1 MRRSK
6 PPSPLSTPEAPF
18 GFAGFD
24 RRDWTDL
31 LFSLAAGIGISFG
44 LLLLLMRTVLEPQ
57 LVDESVRRINRNVR
71 LVEEVLIRTSVEGLP
86 EGVVVRSQLA
96 SPENKAQPLSDFD
109 RQVMDQLRLREGLDR
124 EIRRDRPPLED
135 PWGGYWIELRVADRS
150 SELWLYQPERL
161 SSLSVWYLPILRSF
175 ALLLGT
181 GAGIIL
187 FLRRHVEGPFRR
199 VMEAIPDT
207 SLPPLALLPER
218 GVTPLRMLTLRIN
231 RLLERLNGVAAD
243 RRGLLRGLA
252 HDLGGPQ
259 ARLMLQAE
267 SLQESLEGP
276 HRQVVDSML
285 EELRQLAAITAQLGL
300 LADQEMPED
309 IHEPIALDDF
319 CRRLVASYPAN
330 DRLVLAVPRMFL
342 FIDLLGLE
350 RSLCNLIDNALEYGR
365 PPVTLLAWREGSSL
379 RIVVDD
385 RGEGLRSP
393 TLLTMPTSSRA
404 DDRQR
409 QRHQGL
415 GLLLV
420 DRFCRSQG
428 GRLFLR
434 RCEGGGLRAEMLL
447 QPTPTNPL
455 FQKP

>member
-1 MRRSK
+1 M
-6 PPSPLSTPEAPF
+6 STPEAPA
-18 GFAGFD
+18 GVSGFD

-31 LFSLAAGIGISFG
+31 LGSLAAGIGVSFG

-71 LVEEVLIRTSVEGLP
+71 LVEGMLIRTPVETLP
-86 EGVVVRSQLA
+86 EGVVVRSQLP
-96 SPENKAQPLSDFD
+96 SPENQARPLSAFD
-109 RQVMDQLRLREGLDR
+109 HDVMDVLRRREGLVR
-124 EIRRDRPPLED
+124 EIRRDRAPLED
-135 PWGGYWIELRVADRS
+135 PWGGYWIELRLPDRS
-150 SELWLYQPERL
+150 SSLWLYQPERL
-161 SSLSVWYLPILRSF
+161 SSLSVWYLPILRSL

-181 GAGIIL
+181 GAGIVL
-187 FLRRHVEGPFRR
+187 FLRRQVELPFRR
-199 VMEAIPDT
+199 VMAAIPDT
-207 SLPPLALLPER
+207 SLPPLTLLPER
-218 GVTPLRMLTLRIN
+218 GVAPLRMLTLRIN

-267 SLQESLEGP
+267 ALQESLEGP
-276 HRQVVDSML
+276 PRQMVDSML
-285 EELRQLAAITAQLGL
+285 QELRQLAAITAQLGV
-300 LADQEMPED
+300 LADQEIPED

-319 CRRLVASYPAN
+319 CRRLVDSYPAN
-330 DRLVLAVPRMFL
+330 GRLVLAVPRIFL

-365 PPVTLLAWREGSSL
+365 PPVTLSALRQGSSL
-379 RIVVDD
+379 RILVED
-385 RGEGLRSP
+385 RGDGLHSP
-393 TLLTMPTSSRA
+393 TLLTMPSSSRA

-428 GRLFLR
+428 GRLLLR
-434 RCEGGGLRAEMLL
+434 RCEAGGLRAEMLL
-447 QPTPTNPL
+447 KPTLTNPL
-455 FQKP
+455 FQNP

>member
-1 MRRSK
+1 M
-6 PPSPLSTPEAPF
+6 STPEAPA
-18 GFAGFD
+18 GVSGFD

-31 LFSLAAGIGISFG
+31 LGCLAAGIGVSFG

-71 LVEEVLIRTSVEGLP
+71 LVEGMLIRTPVEELP
-86 EGVVVRSQLA
+86 EGVVVRSRLP
-96 SPENKAQPLSDFD
+96 SPDNNAYPLSAFD
-109 RQVMDQLRLREGLDR
+109 REVRDELRRRERLVR
-124 EIRRDRPPLED
+124 EIRRDRAPLED
-135 PWGGYWIELRVADRS
+135 PWGGYWIELRLPDRS
-150 SELWLYQPERL
+150 SSLWLYQPERL
-161 SSLSVWYLPILRSF
+161 SSLSVWYLPILRSL

-181 GAGIIL
+181 GAGIVL
-187 FLRRHVEGPFRR
+187 FLRRQVELPFRR
-199 VMEAIPDT
+199 VMAAIPDT
-207 SLPPLALLPER
+207 SLAPLALLPER
-218 GVTPLRMLTLRIN
+218 GVAPLRTLTLRIN

-259 ARLMLQAE
+259 ARLILQAE
-267 SLQESLEGP
+267 ILQESLEGP
-276 HRQVVDSML
+276 PRQVVESML
-285 EELRQLAAITAQLGL
+285 QELRQLAAITAQLGV
-300 LADQEMPED
+300 LADQEIPED

-319 CRRLVASYPAN
+319 CRRLVDSYPAN

-365 PPVTLLAWREGSSL
+365 PPVTLSALRQGSSL
-379 RIVVDD
+379 RILVED

-393 TLLTMPTSSRA
+393 TLLTMPSSSRA

-428 GRLFLR
+428 GRLLLR

-447 QPTPTNPL
+447 KPTLINPL
-455 FQKP
+455 FQNP

>member
-1 MRRSK
+1 
-6 PPSPLSTPEAPF
+6 LSTPEAPA
-18 GFAGFD
+18 GVSGFD

-31 LFSLAAGIGISFG
+31 LGCLAAGIGVSFG

-71 LVEEVLIRTSVEGLP
+71 LVEGMLIRTPVEELP
-86 EGVVVRSQLA
+86 EGVVVRSRLP
-96 SPENKAQPLSDFD
+96 SPDNNAYPLSAFD
-109 RQVMDQLRLREGLDR
+109 REVRDELRRRERLVR
-124 EIRRDRPPLED
+124 EIRRDRAPLED
-135 PWGGYWIELRVADRS
+135 PWGGYWIQLRLPDRHS
-150 SELWLYQPERL
+150 PPLWLYQPERL
-161 SSLSVWYLPILRSF
+161 SSLSVWYLPILRSL

-181 GAGIIL
+181 GAGIVL
-187 FLRRHVEGPFRR
+187 FLRRQVELPFRR
-199 VMEAIPDT
+199 VMAAIPDT
-207 SLPPLALLPER
+207 SLAPLALLPER
-218 GVTPLRMLTLRIN
+218 GVAPLRTLTLRIN

-259 ARLMLQAE
+259 ARLILQAE
-267 SLQESLEGP
+267 ILQESLEGP
-276 HRQVVDSML
+276 PRQVVESML
-285 EELRQLAAITAQLGL
+285 QELRQLAAITAQLGV
-300 LADQEMPED
+300 LADQEIPED

-319 CRRLVASYPAN
+319 CRRLVDSYPAN

-365 PPVTLLAWREGSSL
+365 PPVTLSALRQGSSL
-379 RIVVDD
+379 RILVED
-385 RGEGLRSP
+385 RGDGLRSP
-393 TLLTMPTSSRA
+393 TLLTMPSSSRA

-428 GRLFLR
+428 GRLLLR

-447 QPTPTNPL
+447 KPTLTNPL
-455 FQKP
+455 FQNP

>member
-1 MRRSK
+1 M
-6 PPSPLSTPEAPF
+6 STPEAPA
-18 GFAGFD
+18 GVSGFD

-31 LFSLAAGIGISFG
+31 LGSLAAGIGVSFA

-71 LVEEVLIRTSVEGLP
+71 LVEAMLIRTPLEELP
-86 EGVVVRSQLA
+86 EGVMVRSRLP
-96 SPENKAQPLSDFD
+96 SPDNNEYPLSAFD
-109 RQVMDQLRLREGLDR
+109 REVKDELRRRERLVR

-135 PWGGYWIELRVADRS
+135 PWGGYWIQLRLPDRHS
-150 SELWLYQPERL
+150 PPLWLYQPERL
-161 SSLSVWYLPILRSF
+161 SSLSVWYLPILRSL

-181 GAGIIL
+181 GAGIMV
-187 FLRRHVEGPFRR
+187 FLRRQVELPFRR
-199 VMEAIPDT
+199 VMAAIPDT
-207 SLPPLALLPER
+207 SLAPLALLPEQ
-218 GVTPLRMLTLRIN
+218 GVAPLRTLTLRIN

-267 SLQESLEGP
+267 TLQESLEGP
-276 HRQVVDSML
+276 PRQVVESIL
-285 EELRQLAAITAQLGL
+285 QELRQLAAITAQLGV
-300 LADQEMPED
+300 LADQEIPED

-319 CRRLVASYPAN
+319 CRRLVDSYPAN
-330 DRLVLAVPRMFL
+330 DRLVLAVPRIFL

-365 PPVTLLAWREGSSL
+365 PPVTLSALRQGSSL
-379 RIVVDD
+379 RILVED
-385 RGEGLRSP
+385 RGDGLRSL
-393 TLLTMPTSSRA
+393 TLLTMPSSSRA

-409 QRHQGL
+409 HRHQGL

-428 GRLFLR
+428 GRLLLR
-434 RCEGGGLRAEMLL
+434 RCEAGGLRAEMIL
-447 QPTPTNPL
+447 QPTLTNPL
-455 FQKP
+455 FQNP

>member
-1 MRRSK
+1 
-6 PPSPLSTPEAPF
+6 LSTPEAPA
-18 GFAGFD
+18 GVSGFD

-31 LFSLAAGIGISFG
+31 LGSLAAGIGVSFA

-71 LVEEVLIRTSVEGLP
+71 LVEAMLIRTPLEELP
-86 EGVVVRSQLA
+86 EGVMVRSRLP
-96 SPENKAQPLSDFD
+96 SPDNNDYPLSAFD
-109 RQVMDQLRLREGLDR
+109 REVKDELRRRERLVR

-135 PWGGYWIELRVADRS
+135 PWGGYWIQLRLPDRHS
-150 SELWLYQPERL
+150 PPLWLYQPERL
-161 SSLSVWYLPILRSF
+161 SSLSVWYLPILRSL

-181 GAGIIL
+181 GVGVVV
-187 FLRRHVEGPFRR
+187 FLRRQVELPFRR
-199 VMEAIPDT
+199 VMAAIPDT
-207 SLPPLALLPER
+207 SLAPLALLPEQ
-218 GVTPLRMLTLRIN
+218 GVAPLRTLTLRIN

-267 SLQESLEGP
+267 ALQESLEGP
-276 HRQVVDSML
+276 PRQVVESIL
-285 EELRQLAAITAQLGL
+285 QELRQLAAITAQLGV
-300 LADQEMPED
+300 LADQEIPED

-319 CRRLVASYPAN
+319 CRRLVDSYPAN
-330 DRLVLAVPRMFL
+330 DRLVLAVPRIFL

-365 PPVTLLAWREGSSL
+365 PPVTLSALRQGSSL
-379 RIVVDD
+379 RILVED
-385 RGEGLRSP
+385 RGEGLRSL
-393 TLLTMPTSSRA
+393 TLLTMPSSSRA

-409 QRHQGL
+409 HRHQGL

-428 GRLFLR
+428 GRLLLR
-434 RCEGGGLRAEMLL
+434 RCEAGGLRAEMIL
-447 QPTPTNPL
+447 QPTLTNPL
-455 FQKP
+455 FQNP

>member
-1 MRRSK
+1 
-6 PPSPLSTPEAPF
+6 LSTPEAPA
-18 GFAGFD
+18 GVSGFD

-31 LFSLAAGIGISFG
+31 LGCLAAGIGVSFG

-71 LVEEVLIRTSVEGLP
+71 LVEGMLIHTPVEEFPKSVM
-86 EGVVVRSQLA
+86 VRSRLP
-96 SPENKAQPLSDFD
+96 SPENNAYALSAFD
-109 RQVMDQLRLREGLDR
+109 REVRDELRRRERLVR
-124 EIRRDRPPLED
+124 EIRRDRAPLED
-135 PWGGYWIELRVADRS
+135 PWGGYWIQLRLPDQHS
-150 SELWLYQPERL
+150 PPLWLYQPERL
-161 SSLSVWYLPILRSF
+161 SSLSVWYLPILRSL

-181 GAGIIL
+181 GAGL
-187 FLRRHVEGPFRR
+187 MMFLRRQVELPFRR
-199 VMEAIPDT
+199 VMAAIPDT
-207 SLPPLALLPER
+207 SLPPLTLLPER
-218 GVTPLRMLTLRIN
+218 GVAPLRTLTLRIN

-259 ARLMLQAE
+259 ARLILQAE
-267 SLQESLEGP
+267 ILQESLEGP
-276 HRQVVDSML
+276 PRQVVESML
-285 EELRQLAAITAQLGL
+285 QELRQLAAITAQLGV
-300 LADQEMPED
+300 LADQEIPED

-319 CRRLVASYPAN
+319 CRRLVDSYPAN

-350 RSLCNLIDNALEYGR
+350 RSLCNLIDNAFEYGR
-365 PPVTLLAWREGSSL
+365 PPVTLSALRQGSSL
-379 RIVVDD
+379 RILVED
-385 RGEGLRSP
+385 RGDGLRSP
-393 TLLTMPTSSRA
+393 TLLTMPSSSRA

-428 GRLFLR
+428 GRLLLR

-447 QPTPTNPL
+447 KPTLTNPL
-455 FQKP
+455 FQNP

>member
-1 MRRSK
+1 
-6 PPSPLSTPEAPF
+6 LSTPEVPS
-18 GFAGFD
+18 GVGGFD
-24 RRDWTDL
+24 RRDWIDL
-31 LFSLAAGIGISFG
+31 LGCLAAGIGVSFG

-71 LVEEVLIRTSVEGLP
+71 LVEEVLTRIPLAELP
-86 EGVVVRSQLA
+86 EGVVVRSELQ
-96 SPENKAQPLSDFD
+96 SPENKAEPLSSFD
-109 RQVMDQLRLREGLDR
+109 REVRDALRLREGLVR

-135 PWGGYWIELRVADRS
+135 PWGGYWIQLRLPDQS
-150 SELWLYQPERL
+150 SGLWLYQPERL
-161 SSLSVWYLPILRSF
+161 SSLSVWYLPILRSL
-175 ALLLGT
+175 AMLLGA

-187 FLRRHVEGPFRR
+187 FLRRQVEVPFRL

-207 SLPPLALLPER
+207 SLAPLTLLPER
-218 GVTPLRMLTLRIN
+218 GVAPLRMLTLRIN

-267 SLQESLEGP
+267 TLQESLEGAP
-276 HRQVVDSML
+276 RQVVDSIL
-285 EELRQLAAITAQLGL
+285 EELRQLAAITAQLGV
-300 LADQEMPED
+300 LADQELPAD
-309 IHEPIALDDF
+309 IHEPISLDDF
-319 CRRLVASYPAN
+319 CKRLVASYPAN
-330 DRLVLAVPRMFL
+330 ERLVLAVPRLFL
-342 FIDLLGLE
+342 FIDLVGLE

-365 PPVTLLAWREGSSL
+365 PPVTLSALRQGSSL
-379 RIVVDD
+379 RILVED
-385 RGEGLRSP
+385 RGDGLRSP

-409 QRHQGL
+409 QHHQGL

-428 GRLFLR
+428 GRLLLR
-434 RCEGGGLRAEMLL
+434 RCEAGGLRAEMLL
-447 QPTPTNPL
+447 QPTPANPL
-455 FQKP
+455 FQNS

>member
-1 MRRSK
+1 
-6 PPSPLSTPEAPF
+6 LSLPDGASVDV
-18 GFAGFD
+18 GLD
-24 RRDWTDL
+24 RRDWADL
-31 LFSLAAGIGISFG
+31 LIFLAGGVGLSFG

-71 LVEEVLIRTSVEGLP
+71 LVEEVLTKAPVERLP
-86 EGVVVRSQLA
+86 DGVVVRDRLSA
-96 SPENKAQPLSDFD
+96 PENALRPLSGFD
-109 RQVMDQLRLREGLDR
+109 REVMKELRNREDLKR
-124 EIRRDRPPLED
+124 EIRRDQHPLED
-135 PWGGYWIELRVADRS
+135 PWGGYWIKLRVADRPS
-150 SELWLYQPERL
+150 TLWLYQPERL
-161 SSLSVWYLPILRSF
+161 SSLSVWYLPILRSL

-181 GAGIIL
+181 GAGIVI
-187 FLRRHVEGPFRR
+187 FLRRHVEIPFRR

-218 GVTPLRMLTLRIN
+218 GVAPLRMLTLRIN

-267 SLQESLEGP
+267 ALQESLEGSP
-276 HRQVVDSML
+276 RQVVDSML
-285 EELRQLAAITAQLGL
+285 QELRQLAAITAQLGV
-300 LADQEMPED
+300 LADQEIPED

-319 CRRLVASYPAN
+319 CRRLAASYPAN
-330 DRLVLAVPRMFL
+330 ERLVLAIPRLFL
-342 FIDLLGLE
+342 RIDLLGLE

-365 PPVTLLAWREGSSL
+365 PPVTISALREGSCL
-379 RIVVDD
+379 RIVVED

-393 TLLTMPTSSRA
+393 TLLTMPASSRA

-409 QRHQGL
+409 HRHQGL

-428 GRLFLR
+428 GRLLLR
-434 RCEGGGLRAEMLL
+434 RCEAGGLRAEMLL
-447 QPTPTNPL
+447 QPTPANPL
-455 FQKP
+455 FQNS

>member
-1 MRRSK
+1 M
-6 PPSPLSTPEAPF
+6 STPEAPA
-18 GFAGFD
+18 GVSGFD

-31 LFSLAAGIGISFG
+31 LGCLAAGIGVSFG

-71 LVEEVLIRTSVEGLP
+71 LVEGMLIHTPVEEFPKSVM
-86 EGVVVRSQLA
+86 VRSRLP
-96 SPENKAQPLSDFD
+96 SPENNAYALSAFD
-109 RQVMDQLRLREGLDR
+109 REVRDELRRRERLVR
-124 EIRRDRPPLED
+124 EIRRDRAPLED
-135 PWGGYWIELRVADRS
+135 PWGGYWIQLRLPDQHS
-150 SELWLYQPERL
+150 PPLWLYQPERL
-161 SSLSVWYLPILRSF
+161 SSLSVWYLPILRSL

-181 GAGIIL
+181 GAGFMM
-187 FLRRHVEGPFRR
+187 FLRRQVELPFRR
-199 VMEAIPDT
+199 VMAAIPDT
-207 SLPPLALLPER
+207 SLPPLTLLPER
-218 GVTPLRMLTLRIN
+218 GVAPLRTLTLRIN

-259 ARLMLQAE
+259 ARLILQAE
-267 SLQESLEGP
+267 ILQESLEGP
-276 HRQVVDSML
+276 PRQVVESML
-285 EELRQLAAITAQLGL
+285 QELRQLAAITAQLGV
-300 LADQEMPED
+300 LADQEIPED

-319 CRRLVASYPAN
+319 CRRLVDSYPAN

-350 RSLCNLIDNALEYGR
+350 RSLCNLIDNAFEYGR
-365 PPVTLLAWREGSSL
+365 PPVTLSALRQGSSL
-379 RIVVDD
+379 RILVED
-385 RGEGLRSP
+385 RGDGLRSP
-393 TLLTMPTSSRA
+393 TLLTMPSSSRA

-428 GRLFLR
+428 GRLLLR

-447 QPTPTNPL
+447 KPTLTNPL
-455 FQKP
+455 FQNP

>member
-1 MRRSK
+1 
-6 PPSPLSTPEAPF
+6 
-18 GFAGFD
+18 
-24 RRDWTDL
+24 
-31 LFSLAAGIGISFG
+31 
-44 LLLLLMRTVLEPQ
+44 MRTVLEPQ

-71 LVEEVLIRTSVEGLP
+71 LVEAMLIRTPLEELP
-86 EGVVVRSQLA
+86 EGVMVRSRLP
-96 SPENKAQPLSDFD
+96 SPDNNDYPLSAFD
-109 RQVMDQLRLREGLDR
+109 REVKDELRRRERLVR

-135 PWGGYWIELRVADRS
+135 PWGGYWIQLRLPDRHS
-150 SELWLYQPERL
+150 PPLWLYQPERL
-161 SSLSVWYLPILRSF
+161 SSLSVWYLPILRSL

-181 GAGIIL
+181 GVGVVV
-187 FLRRHVEGPFRR
+187 FLRRQVELPFRR
-199 VMEAIPDT
+199 VMAAIPDT
-207 SLPPLALLPER
+207 SLAPLALLPEQ
-218 GVTPLRMLTLRIN
+218 GVAPLRTLTLRIN

-267 SLQESLEGP
+267 VLQESLEGP
-276 HRQVVDSML
+276 PRQVVESML
-285 EELRQLAAITAQLGL
+285 QELRQLAAITAQLGV
-300 LADQEMPED
+300 LADQEIPED

-319 CRRLVASYPAN
+319 CRRLVDSYPAN

-365 PPVTLLAWREGSSL
+365 PPVTLSALRQGSSL
-379 RIVVDD
+379 RILVED
-385 RGEGLRSP
+385 RGDGLRSP
-393 TLLTMPTSSRA
+393 TLLTMPSSSRA

-409 QRHQGL
+409 HRHQGL

-428 GRLFLR
+428 GRLLLR
-434 RCEGGGLRAEMLL
+434 RCEAGGLRAEMIL
-447 QPTPTNPL
+447 QPTLTNPL
-455 FQKP
+455 FQNP

>member
-1 MRRSK
+1 M
-6 PPSPLSTPEAPF
+6 STPEAPV
-18 GFAGFD
+18 GVSGFD

-31 LFSLAAGIGISFG
+31 LGSLAAGIGVSFA

-71 LVEEVLIRTSVEGLP
+71 LVEAMLIRTPLEELP
-86 EGVVVRSQLA
+86 EGVMVRSRLP
-96 SPENKAQPLSDFD
+96 SPDNNEYPLSAFD
-109 RQVMDQLRLREGLDR
+109 REVKDELRRRERLVR

-135 PWGGYWIELRVADRS
+135 PWGGYWIQLRLPDRHS
-150 SELWLYQPERL
+150 PPLWLYQPERL
-161 SSLSVWYLPILRSF
+161 SSLSVWYLPILRSL

-181 GAGIIL
+181 GAGIMV
-187 FLRRHVEGPFRR
+187 FLRRQVELPFRR
-199 VMEAIPDT
+199 VMAAIPDT
-207 SLPPLALLPER
+207 SLAPLALLPEQ
-218 GVTPLRMLTLRIN
+218 GVAPLRTLTLRIN

-267 SLQESLEGP
+267 ALQESLEGP
-276 HRQVVDSML
+276 PRQVVESIL
-285 EELRQLAAITAQLGL
+285 QELRQLAAITAQLGV
-300 LADQEMPED
+300 LADQEIPED

-319 CRRLVASYPAN
+319 CRRLVDSYPAN
-330 DRLVLAVPRMFL
+330 DRLVLAVPRIFL

-365 PPVTLLAWREGSSL
+365 PPVTLSALRQGSSL
-379 RIVVDD
+379 RILVED
-385 RGEGLRSP
+385 RGDGLRSP
-393 TLLTMPTSSRA
+393 TLLTMPASSRA

-428 GRLFLR
+428 GRLLLR
-434 RCEGGGLRAEMLL
+434 RCEAGGLRAEMIL
-447 QPTPTNPL
+447 QPTLTNPL
-455 FQKP
+455 FQNP

>member
-1 MRRSK
+1 M
-6 PPSPLSTPEAPF
+6 STPEAPA
-18 GFAGFD
+18 GVSGFD
-24 RRDWTDL
+24 RQDWTDL
-31 LFSLAAGIGISFG
+31 LGSLAAGIGVSFG

-71 LVEEVLIRTSVEGLP
+71 LVEGMLIRTPVEELP
-86 EGVVVRSQLA
+86 EGVMVRSRLP
-96 SPENKAQPLSDFD
+96 SPENQARPLSAFD
-109 RQVMDQLRLREGLDR
+109 REVMDVLRRREGLVR
-124 EIRRDRPPLED
+124 EIRRDRAPLED
-135 PWGGYWIELRVADRS
+135 PWGGYWIELHRPDRS
-150 SELWLYQPERL
+150 SSLWLYQPERL
-161 SSLSVWYLPILRSF
+161 SSLSVWYLPILRSL

-181 GAGIIL
+181 GLGL
-187 FLRRHVEGPFRR
+187 VVFLRRQVELPFRR
-199 VMEAIPDT
+199 VMAAIPDT
-207 SLPPLALLPER
+207 SLAPLALLPER
-218 GVTPLRMLTLRIN
+218 GVAPLRTLALRIN

-267 SLQESLEGP
+267 ALQESLEGP
-276 HRQVVDSML
+276 PRQVVESML
-285 EELRQLAAITAQLGL
+285 QELRQLAAITAQLGV
-300 LADQEMPED
+300 LADQEIPED

-319 CRRLVASYPAN
+319 CRRLVDSYPAN

-365 PPVTLLAWREGSSL
+365 PPVTLSALRQGSSL
-379 RIVVDD
+379 RILVED
-385 RGEGLRSP
+385 RGDGLRSP
-393 TLLTMPTSSRA
+393 TLLTMPSSSRA

-409 QRHQGL
+409 HRHQGL

-428 GRLFLR
+428 GRLLLR
-434 RCEGGGLRAEMLL
+434 RCEAGGLRAEMIL
-447 QPTPTNPL
+447 QPTLTNPL
-455 FQKP
+455 FQNP

>member
-1 MRRSK
+1 M
-6 PPSPLSTPEAPF
+6 STPEAPA
-18 GFAGFD
+18 GVSGFD

-31 LFSLAAGIGISFG
+31 LGSLAAGIGVSFG
-44 LLLLLMRTVLEPQ
+44 LLLFLMRSVLEPQ

-71 LVEEVLIRTSVEGLP
+71 LVEEMLIRTPVEELP
-86 EGVVVRSQLA
+86 EGVMVRSRLP
-96 SPENKAQPLSDFD
+96 SPENKDFPLSAFD
-109 RQVMDQLRLREGLDR
+109 REVRDELRRRERLIR
-124 EIRRDRPPLED
+124 EIRRDRTPLED
-135 PWGGYWIELRVADRS
+135 PWGGYWIQLRLPDRHS
-150 SELWLYQPERL
+150 PPLWLYQPERL
-161 SSLSVWYLPILRSF
+161 SSLSVWYLPILRSL

-181 GAGIIL
+181 GAGIVV
-187 FLRRHVEGPFRR
+187 FLRRQVEVPFRR
-199 VMEAIPDT
+199 VMAAIPDT
-207 SLPPLALLPER
+207 SLAPLALLPER
-218 GVTPLRMLTLRIN
+218 GVAPLRMLTLRIN

-267 SLQESLEGP
+267 ALQESLEGP
-276 HRQVVDSML
+276 PRQMVESML
-285 EELRQLAAITAQLGL
+285 QELRQLAAITAQLGV
-300 LADQEMPED
+300 LADQEIPED

-319 CRRLVASYPAN
+319 CRRLVDSYPAN

-365 PPVTLLAWREGSSL
+365 PPVTLSALRQGSSL
-379 RIVVDD
+379 RILVED
-385 RGEGLRSP
+385 RGDGLRSP
-393 TLLTMPTSSRA
+393 TLLTMPASSRA

-428 GRLFLR
+428 GRLLLR
-434 RCEGGGLRAEMLL
+434 RCEAGGLRAEMLL
-447 QPTPTNPL
+447 QPTLTNPL
-455 FQKP
+455 FQNL

>member
-1 MRRSK
+1 
-6 PPSPLSTPEAPF
+6 
-18 GFAGFD
+18 
-24 RRDWTDL
+24 
-31 LFSLAAGIGISFG
+31 
-44 LLLLLMRTVLEPQ
+44 MRTVLEPQ

-71 LVEEVLIRTSVEGLP
+71 LVEGMLIRTPVEELPKSVM
-86 EGVVVRSQLA
+86 VRSRLP
-96 SPENKAQPLSDFD
+96 SPENNAYSLSAFD
-109 RQVMDQLRLREGLDR
+109 REVRDELRRRERLVR
-124 EIRRDRPPLED
+124 EIRRDRAPLED
-135 PWGGYWIELRVADRS
+135 PWGGYWIQLRLPDRHS
-150 SELWLYQPERL
+150 PPLWLYQPERL
-161 SSLSVWYLPILRSF
+161 SSLSVWYLPILRSL

-181 GAGIIL
+181 GAGFMM
-187 FLRRHVEGPFRR
+187 FLRRQVELPFRR
-199 VMEAIPDT
+199 VMAAIPDT
-207 SLPPLALLPER
+207 SLAPLALLPER
-218 GVTPLRMLTLRIN
+218 GVAPLRTLTLRIN

-259 ARLMLQAE
+259 ARLILQAE
-267 SLQESLEGP
+267 ILQESLEGP
-276 HRQVVDSML
+276 PRQVVESML
-285 EELRQLAAITAQLGL
+285 QELRQLAAITAQLGV
-300 LADQEMPED
+300 LADQEIPED

-319 CRRLVASYPAN
+319 CRRLVDSYPAN

-365 PPVTLLAWREGSSL
+365 PPVTLSALRQGSSL
-379 RIVVDD
+379 RILVED
-385 RGEGLRSP
+385 RGDGLRSP
-393 TLLTMPTSSRA
+393 TLLTMPSSSRA

-428 GRLFLR
+428 GRLLLR

-447 QPTPTNPL
+447 KPTLTNPL
-455 FQKP
+455 FQNP

>member
-1 MRRSK
+1 
-6 PPSPLSTPEAPF
+6 
-18 GFAGFD
+18 
-24 RRDWTDL
+24 
-31 LFSLAAGIGISFG
+31 
-44 LLLLLMRTVLEPQ
+44 MRTVLEPQ

-71 LVEEVLIRTSVEGLP
+71 LVEGMLIRTPVEELP
-86 EGVVVRSQLA
+86 EGVVVRSRLP
-96 SPENKAQPLSDFD
+96 SPDNNAYPLSAFD
-109 RQVMDQLRLREGLDR
+109 REVRDELSRRERLVR
-124 EIRRDRPPLED
+124 EIRRDRAPLED
-135 PWGGYWIELRVADRS
+135 PWGGYWIQLRLPDRS
-150 SELWLYQPERL
+150 SSLWLYQPERL
-161 SSLSVWYLPILRSF
+161 SSLSVWYLPILRSL

-181 GAGIIL
+181 GAGIVL
-187 FLRRHVEGPFRR
+187 FLRRQVELPFRR
-199 VMEAIPDT
+199 VMAAIPDT
-207 SLPPLALLPER
+207 SLAPLALLPER
-218 GVTPLRMLTLRIN
+218 GVAPLRTLTLRIN

-259 ARLMLQAE
+259 ARLILQAE
-267 SLQESLEGP
+267 ILQESLEGP
-276 HRQVVDSML
+276 PRQVVESML
-285 EELRQLAAITAQLGL
+285 QELRQLAAITAQLGV
-300 LADQEMPED
+300 LADQEIPED

-319 CRRLVASYPAN
+319 CRRLVDSYPAN

-365 PPVTLLAWREGSSL
+365 PPVTLSALRQGSSL
-379 RIVVDD
+379 RILVED
-385 RGEGLRSP
+385 RGDGLRSP
-393 TLLTMPTSSRA
+393 TLLTMPSSSRA

-428 GRLFLR
+428 GRLLLR

-447 QPTPTNPL
+447 KPTLTNPL
-455 FQKP
+455 FQNP

>member
-1 MRRSK
+1 
-6 PPSPLSTPEAPF
+6 
-18 GFAGFD
+18 
-24 RRDWTDL
+24 
-31 LFSLAAGIGISFG
+31 
-44 LLLLLMRTVLEPQ
+44 MRTVLEPQ

-71 LVEEVLIRTSVEGLP
+71 LVEGTLIRTPVEELP
-86 EGVVVRSQLA
+86 EGVVVRSRLP
-96 SPENKAQPLSDFD
+96 SPDNNAYPLSAFD
-109 RQVMDQLRLREGLDR
+109 REVRDELRRRERLVR
-124 EIRRDRPPLED
+124 EIRRDRAPLED
-135 PWGGYWIELRVADRS
+135 PWGGYWIQLRLPDRS
-150 SELWLYQPERL
+150 SSLWLYQPERL
-161 SSLSVWYLPILRSF
+161 SSLSVWYLPILRSL

-181 GAGIIL
+181 GAGIVL
-187 FLRRHVEGPFRR
+187 FLRRQVELPFRR
-199 VMEAIPDT
+199 VMAAIPDT
-207 SLPPLALLPER
+207 SLAPLALLPER
-218 GVTPLRMLTLRIN
+218 GVAPLRMLTLRIN

-259 ARLMLQAE
+259 ARLILQAE
-267 SLQESLEGP
+267 ILQESLEGP
-276 HRQVVDSML
+276 PRQVVESML
-285 EELRQLAAITAQLGL
+285 QELRQLAAITAQLGV
-300 LADQEMPED
+300 LADQEIPED

-319 CRRLVASYPAN
+319 CRRLVDSYPAN

-365 PPVTLLAWREGSSL
+365 PPVTLSALRQGSSL
-379 RIVVDD
+379 RILVED
-385 RGEGLRSP
+385 RGDGLRSP
-393 TLLTMPTSSRA
+393 TLLTMPSSSRA

-428 GRLFLR
+428 GRLLLR

-447 QPTPTNPL
+447 KPTLTNPL
-455 FQKP
+455 FQNP

>member
-1 MRRSK
+1 MAK
-6 PPSPLSTPEAPF
+6 PEAPA
-18 GFAGFD
+18 GSGGFD

-31 LFSLAAGIGISFG
+31 LGSLAAGIGVSFG

-71 LVEEVLIRTSVEGLP
+71 LVEEVLLRTPVKALP
-86 EGVVVRSQLA
+86 KGVVVRSQLA
-96 SPENKAQPLSDFD
+96 SPENKTLPLSAFD
-109 RQVMDQLRLREGLDR
+109 REVMDELGRREGLKR

-135 PWGGYWIELRVADRS
+135 PWGGYWIQLRLPDQS
-150 SELWLYQPERL
+150 SRLWLYQPERL
-161 SSLSVWYLPILRSF
+161 SSLSVWYLPILRSL
-175 ALLLGT
+175 AMLLGA
-181 GAGIIL
+181 GAGIVV
-187 FLRRHVEGPFRR
+187 FLRRQVEVPFRR
-199 VMEAIPDT
+199 VMAAIPDT
-207 SLPPLALLPER
+207 SLAPLTLLPER
-218 GVTPLRMLTLRIN
+218 GVAPLRMLTQRIN

-267 SLQESLEGP
+267 ALQESLEGP
-276 HRQVVDSML
+276 PRQVMESML
-285 EELRQLAAITAQLGL
+285 QELRQLAAITAQLGV
-300 LADQEMPED
+300 LADQEIPED

-319 CRRLVASYPAN
+319 CRRLVDSYPAN

-365 PPVTLLAWREGSSL
+365 PPVTLSALRQGSCL
-379 RIVVDD
+379 RILVED
-385 RGEGLRSP
+385 RGDGLRSP

-409 QRHQGL
+409 HRHQGI

-428 GRLFLR
+428 GRLLLR
-434 RCEGGGLRAEMLL
+434 RCEAGGLRAEMLL

-455 FQKP
+455 FQNP

>member
-1 MRRSK
+1 
-6 PPSPLSTPEAPF
+6 
-18 GFAGFD
+18 
-24 RRDWTDL
+24 
-31 LFSLAAGIGISFG
+31 
-44 LLLLLMRTVLEPQ
+44 MRTVLEPQ

-71 LVEEVLIRTSVEGLP
+71 LVEGMLIHTPVEEFPKSVM
-86 EGVVVRSQLA
+86 VRSRLP
-96 SPENKAQPLSDFD
+96 SPENNAYALSAFD
-109 RQVMDQLRLREGLDR
+109 REVRDELRRRERLVR
-124 EIRRDRPPLED
+124 EIRRDRAPLED
-135 PWGGYWIELRVADRS
+135 PWGGYWIQLRLPDQHS
-150 SELWLYQPERL
+150 PPLWLYQPERL
-161 SSLSVWYLPILRSF
+161 SSLSVWYLPILRSL

-181 GAGIIL
+181 GAGFMM
-187 FLRRHVEGPFRR
+187 FLRRQVELPFRR
-199 VMEAIPDT
+199 VMAAIPDT
-207 SLPPLALLPER
+207 SLAPLALLPER
-218 GVTPLRMLTLRIN
+218 GVAPLRTLTLRIN

-259 ARLMLQAE
+259 ARLILQAE
-267 SLQESLEGP
+267 ILQESLEGP
-276 HRQVVDSML
+276 PRQVVESML
-285 EELRQLAAITAQLGL
+285 QELRQLAAITAQLGV
-300 LADQEMPED
+300 LADQEIPED

-319 CRRLVASYPAN
+319 CRRLVDSYPAN

-365 PPVTLLAWREGSSL
+365 PPVTLSALRQGSSL
-379 RIVVDD
+379 RILVED
-385 RGEGLRSP
+385 RGDGLRSP
-393 TLLTMPTSSRA
+393 TLLTMPSSSRA

-428 GRLFLR
+428 GRLLLR

-447 QPTPTNPL
+447 KPTLTNPL
-455 FQKP
+455 FQNP